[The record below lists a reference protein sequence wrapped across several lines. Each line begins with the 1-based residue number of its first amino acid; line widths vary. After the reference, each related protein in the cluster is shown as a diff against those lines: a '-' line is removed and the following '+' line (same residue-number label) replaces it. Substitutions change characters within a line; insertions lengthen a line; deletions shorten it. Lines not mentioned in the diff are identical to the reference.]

1 MPVLVKNQNRF
12 RKVYPGIR
20 KTAAEQALYPVKI
33 EAATITLTN
42 ESTGT
47 YTFSY
52 TYSTPP
58 AVVLNVS
65 GGDESFTTAYI
76 TSIST
81 TAVTFETGATVSGQ
95 VHVQVIEVTS

>member
-20 KTAAEQALYPVKI
+20 KTASEQALYPVKI
-33 EAATITLTN
+33 EAGSVTLVN
-42 ESTGT
+42 ENTGT
-47 YTFSY
+47 YTFAY
-52 TYSTPP
+52 TYSEVP

-76 TSIST
+76 TSVT
-81 TAVTFETGATVSGQ
+81 TTGVTFETGAAVTGTVQ
-95 VHVQVIEVTS
+95 VQVIEVTK